1 MAEESLF
8 SGESKNIERKHN
20 EENSMKINKS
30 ADMITQ
36 VDHISGFLSKS
47 VDLYSIKNYI
57 NWFLLTRIN
66 IVIYF
71 EYQNI

>member
-1 MAEESLF
+1 
-8 SGESKNIERKHN
+8 
-20 EENSMKINKS
+20 MKINKS

-36 VDHISGFLSKS
+36 VNYISGFLSKS
-47 VDLYSIKNYI
+47 MSLYSIKNYI

-66 IVIYF
+66 IMIYF

>member
-1 MAEESLF
+1 
-8 SGESKNIERKHN
+8 
-20 EENSMKINKS
+20 MKINKS
-30 ADMITQ
+30 AD
-36 VDHISGFLSKS
+36 FLSKS
-47 VDLYSIKNYI
+47 ISLYSIKNYI

>member
-1 MAEESLF
+1 
-8 SGESKNIERKHN
+8 
-20 EENSMKINKS
+20 
-30 ADMITQ
+30 MITQ
-36 VDHISGFLSKS
+36 LIVSADFLSKS

>member
-1 MAEESLF
+1 MRNHSILYTIFAVNLNF
-8 SGESKNIERKHN
+8 L
-20 EENSMKINKS
+20 
-30 ADMITQ
+30 
-36 VDHISGFLSKS
+36 FLSLPILCLKFYVKANGS
-47 VDLYSIKNYI
+47 TSSTQKKCYLYSIKNYI

>member
-1 MAEESLF
+1 MSSGYSQLKQGIYLIRLNFRVINALF
-8 SGESKNIERKHN
+8 IRTAIGKRTDIGY
-20 EENSMKINKS
+20 
-30 ADMITQ
+30 
-36 VDHISGFLSKS
+36 V
-47 VDLYSIKNYI
+47 YSIKNYI

>member
-1 MAEESLF
+1 
-8 SGESKNIERKHN
+8 
-20 EENSMKINKS
+20 
-30 ADMITQ
+30 MITQ
-36 VDHISGFLSKS
+36 VDRISGFLSKS